1 MTSRPESSGDPRKLV
16 VGFCCNECAYAAAD
30 LAGSTH
36 RTHPPN
42 VLVVRVPCSGAVDPS
57 WLLYALA
64 NGADAVFVAGCRRG
78 ECHYVDGNLK
88 AEARVSFL
96 KSLLEAV
103 GVEPERVEMFF
114 MAASEPHKFVEAARE
129 MAARVERLPPLH
141 RRESVPVGPKRDV
154 LIRALQS
161 IAVEVRDVQ
170 LPAVPG
176 FEVPVFDLE
185 KCIGCRACVE
195 ACPNDALR
203 SEDSGDYR
211 VFILSA
217 LRCTGCGDCV
227 DACRENEVEAL
238 SLGGVRVPQLL
249 SEWSEVARVELVRCS
264 VCGRPFAT
272 ERELERADSPP
283 ICPDCKAKAS
293 AKAISFGRV
302 RW

>member
-1 MTSRPESSGDPRKLV
+1 MTSGSELSGRPKKLV

-36 RTHPPN
+36 RTHPPS

-64 NGADAVFVAGCRRG
+64 NGADAAFVAGCRKG

-114 MAASEPHKFVEAARE
+114 MAASEPHRFVEAARE
-129 MAARVERLPPLH
+129 MAARVEKLPSLR
-141 RRESVPVGPKRDV
+141 RRESVPVGPKREA

-161 IAVEVRDVQ
+161 IAVEVRDVR
-170 LPAVPG
+170 LPAIPG

-185 KCIGCRACVE
+185 RCIGCGACVE
-195 ACPNDALR
+195 ACPEGALR
-203 SEDSGDYR
+203 SEDRGDFR
-211 VFILSA
+211 VFLLSA
-217 LRCTGCGDCV
+217 ASCIGCGDCV

-238 SLGGVRVPQLL
+238 SLGGVRAPQLL
-249 SEWSEVARVELVRCS
+249 SDWSEVARLELTRCS

-272 ERELERADSPP
+272 DRELERADSPP
-283 ICPDCKAKAS
+283 ICPECKAKAS

-302 RW
+302 RS

>member
-1 MTSRPESSGDPRKLV
+1 MASGSESPGGPKKLV

-64 NGADAVFVAGCRRG
+64 NGADAAFVAGCRKG

-88 AEARVSFL
+88 AESRVSFL
-96 KSLLEAV
+96 KSLLDAL

-114 MAASEPHKFVEAARE
+114 MAASEPHRFVEAARE
-129 MAARVERLPPLH
+129 MAARAEALPPLH
-141 RRESVPVGPKRDV
+141 RRESVPVGPKREA

-161 IAVEVRDVQ
+161 IAVEVRDVR
-170 LPAVPG
+170 LPAIPG
-176 FEVPVFDLE
+176 FEVPVFDLDR
-185 KCIGCRACVE
+185 CIGCGACAE
-195 ACPNDALR
+195 ACPEGALLY
-203 SEDSGDYR
+203 EDRGDFR
-211 VFILSA
+211 VFLLSA
-217 LRCTGCGDCV
+217 LKCTGCGDCV

-238 SLGGVRVPQLL
+238 SLGGVSVPQLL
-249 SEWSEVARVELVRCS
+249 SDWSEVARLELTRCS
-264 VCGRPFAT
+264 ICGRPFAT
-272 ERELERADSPP
+272 GRELERADSPP

-293 AKAISFGRV
+293 AKAISLGRV
-302 RW
+302 RS